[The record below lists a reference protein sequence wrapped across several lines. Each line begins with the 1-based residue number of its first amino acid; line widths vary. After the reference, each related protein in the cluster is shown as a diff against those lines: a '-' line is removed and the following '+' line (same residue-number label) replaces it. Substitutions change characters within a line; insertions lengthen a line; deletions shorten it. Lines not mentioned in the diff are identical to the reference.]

1 MSYKYDR
8 VVWAV
13 KKGDLISLR
22 QMNYE
27 NEIEHESYG
36 IIVSDKIER
45 EDSGQTGMFP
55 YVYAYMFDTCNKRR
69 IEVTHNIR
77 IISNS

>member
-1 MSYKYDR
+1 MSYNYDR

-22 QMNYE
+22 QMSYE
-27 NEIEHESYG
+27 NELEYESYG
-36 IIVSDKIER
+36 IIVTDKIER
-45 EDSGQTGMFP
+45 EDDGQVGMFP
-55 YVYAYMFDTCNKRR
+55 YVWAYMFDTQLKRK
-69 IEVTHNIR
+69 IEVTHNIE